1 MALTV
6 GELLVKLK
14 AETRQFQR
22 DLNRVGRGFKKLG
35 VTSAGLRTS
44 FIAVGAAAAGLAF
57 GLKKLTARGGEVINV
72 QRAFARVSGDSVAAI
87 NELESATRG
96 LINRYDLMV
105 GLNRALTL
113 GSAENTQQFAELA
126 RTALTLGR
134 ALGVDARFALE
145 SLSLGIGRQSRLILD
160 NLGLIVSIESANKNY
175 AKALRKT
182 VKELTDSEKREAF
195 RTAALESARAK
206 VEELG
211 GITETGADS
220 VQRFAISLRNLADAA
235 AVAVTKSS
243 LLIDMM
249 RKLTNALRPGN
260 EEFERQRDLIVALG
274 DDETA
279 LARKYAELGT
289 IATNLSVRI
298 GYINKSIFTQGQ
310 LDNKTA
316 TSLALYE
323 KRLIG
328 VTKAIDLLQAKLI
341 SLRRE
346 TTAQPA
352 ALEAAGRAL
361 PRLVGGAAFET
372 ALGGAPLVRDIVRSW
387 EKARLVAIAE
397 MGQFERAVGAELIE
411 VGRSFAETMRDV
423 GIRAGVQLIA
433 GIITGAKGQQNI
445 LRQTLVT
452 IFTIAVELSVRAALG
467 IASPSKV
474 MMKLGEETIEGF
486 RLGMEQMAGPLALT
500 SRKLA
505 AIPAQAAAAGAT
517 FNINADFSQ
526 IPGAMTPGEAAL
538 SAAWRDLFSE
548 TLFQLEQGG
557 FRLRGQ

>member
-14 AETRQFQR
+14 AETRTFQR
-22 DLNRVGRGFKKLG
+22 DLNRVGRAFQKLG

-57 GLKKLTARGGEVINV
+57 GLKKLTERGGEVINV

-113 GSAENTQQFAELA
+113 GSAENTKQFAELA

-160 NLGLIVSIESANKNY
+160 NLGLIVSVEGANKAY

-182 VKELTDSEKREAF
+182 TAELTDSEKREAF

-220 VQRFAISLRNLADAA
+220 VQRFAVALRNMADAA
-235 AVAVTKSS
+235 AVAVTKSA
-243 LLIDMM
+243 LLISMLN
-249 RKLTNALRPGN
+249 KLTTALRPGN
-260 EEFERQRDLIVALG
+260 EEFERQRDVIVALG
-274 DDETA
+274 DDQAA
-279 LARKYAELGT
+279 LQRKMDELSST
-289 IATNLSVRI
+289 ATNLSFKLGDLSLELR
-298 GYINKSIFTQGQ
+298 TQGYKKAKEAAAEYRRQ
-310 LDNKTA
+310 
-316 TSLALYE
+316 
-323 KRLIG
+323 LIG
-328 VTKAIDLLQAKLI
+328 VTQAIEFLEARLR

-346 TTAQPA
+346 TAAQPA

-387 EKARLVAIAE
+387 EKARMIAVAE
-397 MGQFERAVGAELIE
+397 MGKYERE
-411 VGRSFAETMRDV
+411 VLQKANEIGKSLSQTMSD
-423 GIRAGVQLIA
+423 IGVQAGGDLILGLVLGMKDMS
-433 GIITGAKGQQNI
+433 GILKTFVHAF
-445 LRQTLVT
+445 L
-452 IFTIAVELSVRAALG
+452 AAL
-467 IASPSKV
+467 IKTAFKVALLAASPSKV
-474 MMKLGEETIEGF
+474 TMEIGRDLIRGLII
-486 RLGMEQMAGPLALT
+486 GMEDMAAPLAQS
-500 SRKLA
+500 SRQLA
-505 AIPAQAAAAGAT
+505 SIPAQALSLAPT
-517 FNINADFSQ
+517 FNINADFSG
-526 IPGAMTPGEAAL
+526 IPGAVGPRELAL
-538 SAAWRDLFSE
+538 DSAWREVFSE
-548 TLFQLEQGG
+548 TLLQLEQGG
-557 FRLRGQ
+557 FRLRGL